1 MARSEMGRILVPFR
15 VSSCS
20 DAAREI
26 RAVGM
31 VDTGA
36 YGMILPA
43 AWRDALGRPPVMAA
57 VEVELADQRV
67 VQADV
72 CGPVEIQIDGFRRVA
87 GEVIFV
93 EMLPN
98 ARGEYEPLIGYT
110 ILEACNVMVDMTS
123 HRLVARKHYDLKRAA
138 A

>member
-1 MARSEMGRILVPFR
+1 MGRILVPFR
-15 VSSCS
+15 VASWS
-20 DAAREI
+20 AEAKEI
-26 RAVGM
+26 RAIGM

-43 AWRDALGRPPVMAA
+43 AWRDALGTPPVIA
-57 VEVELADQRV
+57 VVDVELADQRV
-67 VQADV
+67 VPADV
-72 CGPVEIQIDGFRRVA
+72 CGPVEIQLDGFRRIL

-93 EMLPN
+93 DMAPN
-98 ARGEYEPLIGYT
+98 RRGEYEPLIGYT
-110 ILEACNVMVDMTS
+110 ILEACNVMVDMTR